1 MNSEMKVGVFVL
13 AGAILFGAAV
23 FLLGDYSFQNYYTV
37 YAEFSDVAGLPDKAT
52 VKLSGVEVGKIKK
65 IFLRENK
72 VIVQLAIKEGV
83 KIYRDARYLVGSTSV
98 IGSKFMEIDQ
108 GTPAAGVLKAGETV
122 RGENSLPLDRAMTK
136 MMEDLQ
142 SLIKDVRGD
151 GNLSQNLNG
160 IMTNL
165 REVTAN
171 LNELVSDSQ
180 PHAQKMMERLDSITA
195 RLDDM
200 LLKTDAIV
208 DKINK
213 GEGALGALVSDKQ
226 MKENVTSTLNN
237 LKDASA
243 SVKNVVGRITGFKT
257 YWRWDWKYEP
267 AAKASRSDFGVRI
280 YPRDGRYYYVGVA
293 NIINSKDMARGTDY
307 EIKNTVDAQMG
318 WEARGFDLYAGS
330 VRGSA
335 GAGVRWQP
343 FYYNST
349 WDRVSLLFEASEF
362 TRNRYI
368 KNRYFNTPRYDA
380 GVTVALNKYISA
392 CLRLND
398 MNEVKRLDYITKV
411 AFEDKDISYLLGLV
425 TLGSAGKK

>member
-13 AGAILFGAAV
+13 AGAILFGAAI
-23 FLLGDYSFQNYYTV
+23 FLLGDYSFQRYYTV
-37 YAEFSDVAGLPDKAT
+37 YAEFGDVAGLPAKGM

-65 IFLRENK
+65 IFLKENT
-72 VIVQLAIKEGV
+72 VIVQLAVRDGV

-98 IGSKFMEIDQ
+98 IGSKFLEIDQ
-108 GTPAAGVLKAGETV
+108 GTPAAGVLEAGETV
-122 RGENSLPLDRAMTK
+122 RGETSLPLDRAVTK
-136 MMEDLQ
+136 MMDDLQ

-151 GNLSQNLNG
+151 GGLSRNLNG

-180 PHAQKMMERLDSITA
+180 PHARNMMERLDSITA
-195 RLDDM
+195 KLDDM
-200 LLKTDAIV
+200 LSKTGAIV

-213 GEGALGALVSDKQ
+213 GEGAMGALVSDKQ
-226 MKENVTSTLNN
+226 MKENITSTLNN

-243 SVKNVVGRITGFKT
+243 SVKNVVGRINGFRT

-267 AAKASRSDFGVRI
+267 AARASRSDFGIRI
-280 YPRDGRYYYVGVA
+280 YPRDGRYYYVGAA
-293 NIINSKDMARGTDY
+293 NIINTKDIARGTDY

-318 WEARGFDLYAGS
+318 WEMNGFDLYAGS

-335 GAGVRWQP
+335 GGGLRWRP
-343 FYYNST
+343 FYYNSK
-349 WDRVSLLFEASEF
+349 WDSISLLFEASEF
-362 TRNRYI
+362 PRNRYI
-368 KNRYFNTPRYDA
+368 KGRFFNTPRYDA
-380 GVTVALNKYISA
+380 GVNVALNKYVSA
-392 CLRLND
+392 SLRLND
-398 MNEVKRLDYITKV
+398 LTEVKRLDYITKL

-425 TLGSAGKK
+425 TFGSAGKK